1 MHHVKRN
8 KRDHKNSLPRNTELT
23 SRWSKC
29 LVYVAA
35 LALFALSHAPTAAAQ
50 QEVQG
55 AGSSPTGPQRKPL
68 VGMGAAPERTYFL
81 RPGDTVS
88 VNLRY
93 TPEFN
98 EDVTIAPDGRAA
110 FRAAG
115 VVDVAG
121 LTLAGLEQEIAQK
134 ATAKLVAPEVSV
146 TLKDYDRPHVFV
158 AGEVALPG
166 RQDLRRP
173 TTALQA
179 ILMCGGPKE
188 EAAMGRV
195 LLFRRMD
202 ADTAEV
208 HVLQLGRYRGKVL
221 SRNDVLL
228 QPDDMLLVRRD
239 LPAHVERYIK
249 LANLGFYL
257 NPLQNVSAF

>member
-1 MHHVKRN
+1 MYRLPHYKYSLNPVSVKTRFA
-8 KRDHKNSLPRNTELT
+8 
-23 SRWSKC
+23 SRFLRWFAF
-29 LVYVAA
+29 VAA
-35 LALFALSHAPTAAAQ
+35 VALFALSHTLAAAAQ

-55 AGSSPTGPQRKPL
+55 AGSLPTGPQRKPL
-68 VGMGAAPERTYFL
+68 VGMSAVPERTYLL

-115 VVDVAG
+115 VVDAAG
-121 LTLAGLEQEIAQK
+121 LTLAGLEGEIAHK
-134 ATAKLVAPEVSV
+134 ATTKLVAPEVSV

-239 LPAHVERYIK
+239 LPAHIERYIK